1 MNVSEGDT
9 FLFIFVGPF
18 QWRHYFSKH
27 SVFFPF
33 RTKEYKSLKCLKKN
47 VLHTQW
53 KKAVRVLCIIIRNHL
68 MKIFVCV
75 LYAECKKSMSSGWS
89 SLVLMKKIKKHL
101 CLPKNWYDPSTNK
114 YLLDT
119 LHTTLFWN
127 FVRNAFSYLKIYWNW
142 NFISYFLLEKNIKF
156 DEKLHLIW

>member
-33 RTKEYKSLKCLKKN
+33 RTKEYKSLKCLKEN
-47 VLHTQW
+47 VLYTQW

-68 MKIFVCV
+68 IKLFVCV
-75 LYAECKKSMSSGWS
+75 LYAKCKRSMSSGCS
-89 SLVLMKKIKKHL
+89 SLVLMKKSKHIFVFQRIDMAHQPL
-101 CLPKNWYDPSTNK
+101 NPFLTPCMQHYFGILSGM
-114 YLLDT
+114 LLVFWKSIEIGI
-119 LHTTLFWN
+119 LFHI
-127 FVRNAFSYLKIYWNW
+127 FC
-142 NFISYFLLEKNIKF
+142 
-156 DEKLHLIW
+156 